1 MQKTFPTRP
10 LLFAAALVAATLLN
24 PLLLHAGQRGQT
36 GQTPL
41 SANLQQA
48 SALMQEGKTA
58 DAIAAVKKEL
68 ESNPA
73 SARAANMLDTLGA
86 TSEARVV
93 LQRVIDAAPDPAAKS
108 TAERA
113 MAMSFAFDGD
123 CANTVKHEQLV
134 MAYWVTR
141 EQAEPQN
148 AFYQQGEMANEAARV
163 CIDSGDLAAA
173 ERWYRAGAELGLKEP
188 SPQTHAKSL
197 WQFRLAHAL
206 GRIAARQGNK
216 AEAQR
221 QIAAA
226 RAALDGDP
234 AMAGQQERF
243 FPYLVGY
250 VALYTND
257 LKTAEAEL
265 TRAVGMGGN
274 QSDPFMQCL
283 LAMTYEKQGQDA
295 KARDL
300 YGKAYGMATAH
311 NPPAAFVRRFARTK
325 VAAPAGN
332 PAK

>member
-1 MQKTFPTRP
+1 MQKTSSTHS
-10 LLFAAALVAATLLN
+10 LALAAALVAAMLLTATLLN
-24 PLLLHAGQRGQT
+24 AAAQRGQT
-36 GQTPL
+36 GQPPL

-48 SALMQEGKTA
+48 SALMREGKTA

-68 ESNPA
+68 ETNPA
-73 SARAANMLDTLGA
+73 SARAANMLDTLGG

-93 LQRVIDAAPDPAAKS
+93 FQRVIDAAPDPAAKA

-134 MAYWVTR
+134 IAYWVTR

-148 AFYQQGEMANEAARV
+148 AFYQQGEVANEAARV
-163 CIDSGDLAAA
+163 CIDAGDLAAA
-173 ERWYRAGAELGLKEP
+173 ERWYRTGAGLGLKEP

-206 GRIAARQGNK
+206 GRIAARRGDK
-216 AEAQR
+216 IEAQR

-234 AMAGQQERF
+234 EMAKQQERF

-250 VALYTND
+250 VALHTND

-265 TRAVGMGGN
+265 TKAVGMAGN
-274 QSDPFMQCL
+274 QNDPFMQCL
-283 LAMTYEKQGQDA
+283 LAMTFEKQGLDA
-295 KARDL
+295 KAREL
-300 YGKAYGMATAH
+300 YGKAYGLATGH
-311 NPPAAFVRRFARTK
+311 NPPAAFVRRFARNK
-325 VAAPAGN
+325 IA
-332 PAK
+332 